1 MKLILCYRNLTY
13 VNVQQVLTLL
23 LRFDD
28 KMNRQLSTNLTTPD
42 EVQTL
47 TQDLVQLGFINKE
60 DWSMVDQVSYKDSV
74 SG

>member
-1 MKLILCYRNLTY
+1 MPFLGLHS
-13 VNVQQVLTLL
+13 VQVLTLL

-28 KMNRQLSTNLTTPD
+28 KMNRQLSTTLATPD

-60 DWSMVDQVSYKDSV
+60 DWGMVDQVSQEWVIHQGKP
-74 SG
+74 